1 MSEANAKPLVERNEI
16 EKQESKLRSMYGK
29 SLVSHEWC

>member
-29 SLVSHEWC
+29 SIVFPDWY

>member
-29 SLVSHEWC
+29 YFVFPDWH